1 MTHRLAVDRAIE
13 RWIRALARASS
24 CASTS
29 ALLAQAQ
36 EYGCALHG
44 GSTGERRLPGLVG
57 SDYVVAACSELER
70 RILLLSYWGC
80 VCEATERDG
89 TGQTVQ
95 TGARGMRACEVAAL
109 LGLSVRQVR
118 SRLDDARRKVAKAI
132 RYDCVRR
139 RGLTRTR

>member
-1 MTHRLAVDRAIE
+1 MTYRLAVDRAIE

-29 ALLAQAQ
+29 AMLAQVQ
-36 EYGCALHG
+36 DYGCPLRG
-44 GSTGERRLPGLVG
+44 GGRAGERRLPGLVG
-57 SDYVVAACSELER
+57 VDHVVAACSELER

-80 VCEATERDG
+80 VCEASERDG

-95 TGARGMRACEVAAL
+95 TGARGMRSHEVAAL

-118 SRLDDARRKVAKAI
+118 SRLEDARAKVGKAI
-132 RYDCVRR
+132 RYDCARKRR
-139 RGLTRTR
+139 AK

>member
-1 MTHRLAVDRAIE
+1 VTHRLAVDRAIE

-57 SDYVVAACSELER
+57 SDYVVAKCSELER

-80 VCEATERDG
+80 VCEASERDS

-95 TGARGMRACEVAAL
+95 TGARGMDYHEVAAL
-109 LGLSVRQVR
+109 LGLSVWQVHR
-118 SRLDDARRKVAKAI
+118 AIKAARAKVWCAI
-132 RYDCVRR
+132 HDRR
-139 RGLTRTR
+139 ATG